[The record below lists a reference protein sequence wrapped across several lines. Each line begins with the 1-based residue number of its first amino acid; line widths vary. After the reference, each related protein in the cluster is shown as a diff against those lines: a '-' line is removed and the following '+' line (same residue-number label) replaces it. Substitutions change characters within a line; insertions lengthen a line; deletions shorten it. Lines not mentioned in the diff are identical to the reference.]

1 MKRGLLILTAIL
13 CGILLEAM
21 PAKPGFIRY
30 TQPDG
35 STILLRRHGDE
46 WDHWTANERGQ
57 VVQKDTAGFYRV
69 VEGARAR
76 SSSSRGAVRRR
87 AAQER
92 AARSVAVRSPWKENR
107 LALGRKHFLV
117 ILVEFSDL
125 SFRQDNPQQVIGRIL
140 NEEGYSEGRAVGSA
154 RDYYF
159 ENSHGLFE
167 PVFDIFGP
175 VALDKEKAYY
185 GENDAQGY
193 DKRPEVAVRDA
204 LLKLDAQIDF
214 TRYDSD
220 QDGEVDLVYMVYAG
234 YGEADSVD
242 DDAIWPHQ
250 WYLTEGGISLAL
262 DGKKI
267 DRYACGPELDGGGS
281 LQGIGTICHEFGHA
295 IGLPDFY
302 DTDYETNGQAAGL
315 FSYSLMDTGSYND
328 NGWIPPFLNI
338 EERIL
343 LGWIGPAALQE
354 ISRNG
359 EYTLGSVDENL
370 AFKISTET
378 EGEYFVLECRSE
390 GKWDSA
396 IPAPGLIVYH
406 ADKSSNTVRIMDSG
420 GSYRTVTAQ
429 YLWEQWEMDNAINES
444 GSHPCFYI
452 VPAPDQQNLM
462 FGFREYSGYGYYFD
476 SSYGPLIPFPGS
488 RNIRDYTPLSWA
500 GNATDAFLNQI
511 SYSSG
516 QVHFQVRG
524 VGENPLD
531 YPVIA
536 NPGEGRYT
544 AGSTYALQ
552 LEESASFPVASVRWL
567 LDGAEAAASSVVL
580 TRGAHT
586 IEARVTAQDGRK
598 MQITLEIEAD

>member
-1 MKRGLLILTAIL
+1 MKRGLLILTVAL

-21 PAKPGFIRY
+21 PAKPGFLRY

-35 STILLRRHGDE
+35 STILVRRHGDE
-46 WDHWTANERGQ
+46 WDHWTANEKGQ
-57 VVQKDTAGFYRV
+57 VVQRDADGFYRV
-69 VEGARAR
+69 VDGASAR
-76 SSSSRGAVRRR
+76 SLSSRGAVRRR
-87 AAQER
+87 AARER
-92 AARSVAVRSPWKENR
+92 AARQMAVRSPRKENR
-107 LALGRKHFLV
+107 LAFGRKHFLV

-125 SFRQDNPQQVIGRIL
+125 SFTQESPQQTFSRIL
-140 NEEGYSEGRAVGSA
+140 DEQGYSEGRAVGSA

-185 GENDAQGY
+185 GENDKQGY
-193 DKRPEVAVRDA
+193 DKRPEQAVRDA
-204 LLKLDAQIDF
+204 LRKLDAQIDF

-220 QDGEVDLVYMVYAG
+220 SDGEVDLVYMVYAG
-234 YGEADSVD
+234 HGEADSTD
-242 DDAIWPHQ
+242 EDAIWPHQ
-250 WYLTEGGISLAL
+250 WYLSEAGISLIL

-267 DRYACGPELDGGGS
+267 DRYACGPELDGAGN

-328 NGWIPPFLNI
+328 DGWTPPFLNF

-343 LGWIGPAALQE
+343 LGWIGPGALQE
-354 ISRNG
+354 VIRNG
-359 EYTLGSVDENL
+359 EFTLGSVDENL
-370 AFKISTET
+370 AYRISTET
-378 EGEYFVLECRSE
+378 EGEYFVLECRGE

-406 ADKSSNTVRIMDSG
+406 VDKSSNLVRIKGSE
-420 GSYRTVTAQ
+420 GSYKSVTAR
-429 YLWEQWEMDNAINES
+429 YLWEEWEVDNAINES

-476 SSYGPLIPFPGS
+476 PSYGPRIPFPGS
-488 RNIRDYTPLSWA
+488 RNIRNYSPLSWA
-500 GNATDAFLNQI
+500 GSTTEAYLSQI

-516 QVHFQVRG
+516 QVRFQVKG

-531 YPVIA
+531 YPVIS
-536 NPGEGRYT
+536 NPGEGRYA
-544 AGSTYALQ
+544 AGGTFTLQ
-552 LEESASFPVASVRWL
+552 LDVPEAFPVASVRWL
-567 LDGAEAAASSVVL
+567 FDGTETAALSVVL
-580 TRGAHT
+580 ARGAHT
-586 IEARVTAQDGRK
+586 VEAQVTGRDGRK